1 VWTLRGLDSRAPF
14 GPGLVVPGPVL
25 VVPGPGLVV
34 PGPGLLVP
42 GLGQKVL
49 RLPNQTW

>member
-14 GPGLVVPGPVL
+14 GPGLL
-25 VVPGPGLVV
+25 VPGPGLVA